1 MSKKYIVLDRDG
13 VINVDLFDY
22 VLKNE
27 DFQFENGSL
36 EAILKLY
43 ENDYEII
50 IATNQK
56 CINLNLITA
65 DGIKQINDFWI
76 GKVKEKGGD
85 VLHVGVCPHRDEENC
100 DCRKPKTGL
109 LIAAEKKLNISL
121 EGCYF
126 IGDKLSD
133 LECAIAHG
141 CKPILVKTGYGTK
154 TYESTFPE
162 ESLVFENL
170 KSAVDWIVS

>member
-1 MSKKYIVLDRDG
+1 MV
-13 VINVDLFDY
+13 
-22 VLKNE
+22 
-27 DFQFENGSL
+27 
-36 EAILKLY
+36 
-43 ENDYEII
+43 
-50 IATNQK
+50 
-56 CINLNLITA
+56 
-65 DGIKQINDFWI
+65 
-76 GKVKEKGGD
+76 
-85 VLHVGVCPHRDEENC
+85 
-100 DCRKPKTGL
+100 
-109 LIAAEKKLNISL
+109 AAEKKLNITL

-141 CKPILVKTGYGTK
+141 CKPILVKTGYGTR

>member
-43 ENDYEII
+43 KNDYEII

-76 GKVKEKGGD
+76 QKVNEMGGEIS
-85 VLHVGVCPHRDEENC
+85 HVGVCPHRDDENC

-109 LIAAEKKLNISL
+109 LVAAEKKLNITL
-121 EGCYF
+121 EDCYF

-133 LECAIAHG
+133 LECAVAHR
-141 CKPILVKTGYGTK
+141 CKPILVKTGYGAK
-154 TYESTFPE
+154 SYESNFPK